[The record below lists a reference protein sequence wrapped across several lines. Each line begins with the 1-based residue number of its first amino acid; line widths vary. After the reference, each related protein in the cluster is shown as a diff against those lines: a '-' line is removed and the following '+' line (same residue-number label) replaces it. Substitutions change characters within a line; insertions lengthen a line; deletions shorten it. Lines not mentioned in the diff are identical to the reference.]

1 MSGPKCS
8 KAPRTGQIFQRF
20 NCRGY
25 GSPWMQCREQNV
37 TALRRP
43 DKPVVERKALNLIGV
58 RNTSRSSCKIE
69 ESAVTVAVTSRWRTS
84 RNVSALGCRIPLRC
98 EVRLMRECM
107 PHYYKAAA
115 WHGAGGELR
124 LYLRPLPKLA
134 DKSALIEYILTAPA
148 AEIFCSGIPHMP
160 FPAAPQRRDE
170 RPCAVCGELTREG
183 FLQIRCG
190 VPICADCA
198 EKQSPDR

>member
-1 MSGPKCS
+1 MDIHELFEAAG
-8 KAPRTGQIFQRF
+8 
-20 NCRGY
+20 
-25 GSPWMQCREQNV
+25 
-37 TALRRP
+37 
-43 DKPVVERKALNLIGV
+43 NLHGHLCPGLAIGV
-58 RNTSRSSCKIE
+58 R
-69 ESAVTVAVTSRWRTS
+69 
-84 RNVSALGCRIPLRC
+84 
-98 EVRLMRECM
+98 
-107 PHYYKAAA
+107 AAA
-115 WHGAGGELR
+115 EAGGLLHGELR

-170 RPCAVCGELTREG
+170 RPCAVCGELTRED

-190 VPICADCA
+190 VPVCADCA

>member
-1 MSGPKCS
+1 MDIHELFEAAG
-8 KAPRTGQIFQRF
+8 
-20 NCRGY
+20 
-25 GSPWMQCREQNV
+25 
-37 TALRRP
+37 
-43 DKPVVERKALNLIGV
+43 NLHGHLCPGLAIGV
-58 RNTSRSSCKIE
+58 RAAAE
-69 ESAVTVAVTSRWRTS
+69 AGGLLHGE
-84 RNVSALGCRIPLRC
+84 LRC
-98 EVRLMRECM
+98 ETGKPVFNF
-107 PHYYKAAA
+107 Y
-115 WHGAGGELR
+115 GAGGELR

-170 RPCAVCGELTREG
+170 LPCAVCGELTRED

-190 VPICADCA
+190 VPVCADCA

>member
-1 MSGPKCS
+1 MNFHV
-8 KAPRTGQIFQRF
+8 ADHIGQGER
-20 NCRGY
+20 N
-25 GSPWMQCREQNV
+25 
-37 TALRRP
+37 ALFLLRVIGEVIDLASLQAALFRRHVHVC
-43 DKPVVERKALNLIGV
+43 VVRVQGQHGV
-58 RNTSRSSCKIE
+58 RNFQRIQFF
-69 ESAVTVAVTSRWRTS
+69 AVLLVEHVNLPLG
-84 RNVSALGCRIPLRC
+84 NVSRDYVFGCHDD
-98 EVRLMRECM
+98 VRS
-107 PHYYKAAA
+107 
-115 WHGAGGELR
+115 AGGELR

-170 RPCAVCGELTREG
+170 RPCAVCGELTRED

-190 VPICADCA
+190 VPVCADCA

>member
-1 MSGPKCS
+1 MDILEYGGLTWTFTSFLKPPETCMGIS
-8 KAPRTGQIFQRF
+8 APALPLAYGQPRRRAGCFTASCAARYESRACWADGFQSVLGATVGNGRLCLRETG
-20 NCRGY
+20 
-25 GSPWMQCREQNV
+25 
-37 TALRRP
+37 
-43 DKPVVERKALNLIGV
+43 KPVFNF
-58 RNTSRSSCKIE
+58 
-69 ESAVTVAVTSRWRTS
+69 
-84 RNVSALGCRIPLRC
+84 
-98 EVRLMRECM
+98 
-107 PHYYKAAA
+107 Y
-115 WHGAGGELR
+115 GAGGELR

-170 RPCAVCGELTREG
+170 RPCAVCGELTRED

-190 VPICADCA
+190 VPVCADCA